1 MISSLPLKITFCGSE
16 TFIDKTFIFLI
27 DINMNLIKS
36 NWFLLILLSAIWG
49 GAFTLNKIA
58 LDSFT
63 PEVIVA
69 GRLISGSIFL
79 VALIYFL
86 YKKFSINLSQINYYL
101 FMSLV
106 GIVIPFIAIITGQKN
121 IDSAMAGILM
131 ATMPIS
137 TILLSHIFLDDEK
150 MNKQKFIGFIISFL
164 GVFLLIYRDDLFKDN
179 SISETFESQLLVML
193 GATLYAFAAIYG
205 KKYKI
210 TDPLSAST
218 GTILFATFFMTIYL
232 IFIDNSNPNYF
243 DLMLDLNILLL
254 GILCTAIATVIYFQI
269 LQTEGASFLSIMNFL
284 IPLWAILFGIIVLSD
299 QFSWNYIFG
308 LLVILFGIKLAN
320 SNR

>member
-1 MISSLPLKITFCGSE
+1 MNFLKT
-16 TFIDKTFIFLI
+16 
-27 DINMNLIKS
+27 

-58 LDSFT
+58 LNTFT

-79 VALIYFL
+79 VVLIYFL
-86 YKKFSINLSQINYYL
+86 YKKFTINISQINYYL

-137 TILLSHIFLDDEK
+137 TILLSHIFLEDEK
-150 MNKQKFIGFIISFL
+150 MNEQKFIGFIISFL
-164 GVFLLIYRDDLFKDN
+164 GVFVLIYRKDLFVNN
-179 SISETFESQLLVML
+179 SISETFESQLLVIL

-232 IFIDNSNPNYF
+232 IFIDQSNPSYSSLF
-243 DLMLDLNILLL
+243 LDINILLL
-254 GILCTAIATVIYFQI
+254 GILCTAIATIIYFQI

-284 IPLWAILFGIIVLSD
+284 IPLWAILFGIIILED
-299 QFSWNYIFG
+299 QFSWNYIIG
-308 LLVILFGIKLAN
+308 LIVILFGIKLAN
-320 SNR
+320 SVR

>member
-1 MISSLPLKITFCGSE
+1 
-16 TFIDKTFIFLI
+16 
-27 DINMNLIKS
+27 MNLVKS

-49 GAFTLNKIA
+49 GAFTLNKMA
-58 LDSFT
+58 LDTFT

-69 GRLISGSIFL
+69 GRLISGSVFL

-86 YKKFSINLSQINYYL
+86 YKRFSINLAQVNYYL

-137 TILLSHIFLDDEK
+137 TILLSHLFLDDEK

-164 GVFLLIYRDDLFKDN
+164 GVFILIYRDDLFIDN
-179 SISETFESQLLVML
+179 SISETFESQLLVIL

-218 GTILFATFFMTIYL
+218 GTILFATFFMTVYL
-232 IFIDNSNPNYF
+232 IFIDQSKPSYSS
-243 DLMLDLNILLL
+243 LLL
-254 GILCTAIATVIYFQI
+254 DIFSNIA
-269 LQTEGASFLSIMNFL
+269 E
-284 IPLWAILFGIIVLSD
+284 
-299 QFSWNYIFG
+299 
-308 LLVILFGIKLAN
+308 
-320 SNR
+320 

>member
-1 MISSLPLKITFCGSE
+1 MN
-16 TFIDKTFIFLI
+16 FIKT
-27 DINMNLIKS
+27 

-58 LDSFT
+58 LNTFT

-79 VALIYFL
+79 VVLIYFL
-86 YKKFSINLSQINYYL
+86 YKKFTINISQLNYYL

-137 TILLSHIFLDDEK
+137 TILLSHIFLEDEK
-150 MNKQKFIGFIISFL
+150 MNQQKFIGFVISFL
-164 GVFLLIYRDDLFKDN
+164 GVFVLIYRKDLFVDN
-179 SISETFESQLLVML
+179 SISETFESQLLVIL

-232 IFIDNSNPNYF
+232 IFIDQSNPSYGVLF
-243 DLMLDLNILLL
+243 LDINILLL
-254 GILCTAIATVIYFQI
+254 GILCTAIATIIYFQI
-269 LQTEGASFLSIMNFL
+269 LQTEGASYLSIMNFL
-284 IPLWAILFGIIVLSD
+284 IPLWAILFGIIILQD
-299 QFSWNYIFG
+299 QFSWNYIIG
-308 LLVILFGIKLAN
+308 LVVILFGIKLAN
-320 SNR
+320 SVR

>member
-1 MISSLPLKITFCGSE
+1 
-16 TFIDKTFIFLI
+16 
-27 DINMNLIKS
+27 MNLVKS

-49 GAFTLNKIA
+49 GAFTLNKMA

-69 GRLISGSIFL
+69 GRLISGSVFL
-79 VALIYFL
+79 VVLIYFL
-86 YKKFSINLSQINYYL
+86 YKRFSINLAQVNYYL

-137 TILLSHIFLDDEK
+137 TILLSHLFLDDEK

-164 GVFLLIYRDDLFKDN
+164 GVFILIYRDDLFIDN
-179 SISETFESQLLVML
+179 SISETFESQLLVIL

-232 IFIDNSNPNYF
+232 IFIDQSKPSYSN
-243 DLMLDLNILLL
+243 LLLDMNILLL
-254 GILCTAIATVIYFQI
+254 GVLCTAIATVIYFQI
-269 LQTEGASFLSIMNFL
+269 LQSEGASFISMMNFL
-284 IPLWAILFGIIVLSD
+284 IPLWAILFGIIILND
-299 QFSWNYIFG
+299 QFSWNYILG

-320 SNR
+320 SIP

>member
-1 MISSLPLKITFCGSE
+1 
-16 TFIDKTFIFLI
+16 
-27 DINMNLIKS
+27 MNLIKS

-150 MNKQKFIGFIISFL
+150 MNKQKFIGFVISFL

-243 DLMLDLNILLL
+243 DLMLDSNILLL

>member
-1 MISSLPLKITFCGSE
+1 
-16 TFIDKTFIFLI
+16 
-27 DINMNLIKS
+27 MNLVKS

-49 GAFTLNKIA
+49 GAFTLNKMA
-58 LDSFT
+58 LDTFT

-69 GRLISGSIFL
+69 GRLISGSVFL

-86 YKKFSINLSQINYYL
+86 YKRFSINLAQVNYYL

-137 TILLSHIFLDDEK
+137 TILLSHLFLDDEK
-150 MNKQKFIGFIISFL
+150 MNKQKFIGFVISFL
-164 GVFLLIYRDDLFKDN
+164 GVFILIYRDDLFIDN
-179 SISETFESQLLVML
+179 SISETFESQLLVIL

-232 IFIDNSNPNYF
+232 IFIDQSKPSYSN
-243 DLMLDLNILLL
+243 LLLDTNILLL
-254 GILCTAIATVIYFQI
+254 GVLCTAIATVIYFQI
-269 LQTEGASFLSIMNFL
+269 LQSEGASFISMMNFL
-284 IPLWAILFGIIVLSD
+284 IPLWAILFGIIILND
-299 QFSWNYIFG
+299 QFSWNYILG

-320 SNR
+320 SIP

>member
-1 MISSLPLKITFCGSE
+1 
-16 TFIDKTFIFLI
+16 
-27 DINMNLIKS
+27 MNLVKS

-49 GAFTLNKIA
+49 GAFTLNKMA

-69 GRLISGSIFL
+69 GRLISGSVFL

-86 YKKFSINLSQINYYL
+86 YKRFSINLAQVNYYL

-137 TILLSHIFLDDEK
+137 TILLSHLFLDDEK
-150 MNKQKFIGFIISFL
+150 MYKQKFIGFIISFL
-164 GVFLLIYRDDLFKDN
+164 GVFILIYRDDLFIDN
-179 SISETFESQLLVML
+179 SISETFESQLLVIL

-232 IFIDNSNPNYF
+232 IFIDQSKPSYSN
-243 DLMLDLNILLL
+243 LLLDMNILLL
-254 GILCTAIATVIYFQI
+254 GVLCTAIATVIYFQI
-269 LQTEGASFLSIMNFL
+269 LQSEGASFISMMNFL
-284 IPLWAILFGIIVLSD
+284 IPLWAILFGIIILND
-299 QFSWNYIFG
+299 QFSWNYILG

-320 SNR
+320 SIP

>member
-1 MISSLPLKITFCGSE
+1 
-16 TFIDKTFIFLI
+16 
-27 DINMNLIKS
+27 MNLVKS

-49 GAFTLNKIA
+49 GAFTLNKMA

-63 PEVIVA
+63 PEVLVA
-69 GRLISGSIFL
+69 GRLISGAVFL

-86 YKKFSINLSQINYYL
+86 YKRFSISLAQVNYYL

-137 TILLSHIFLDDEK
+137 TILLSHLFLDDEK

-164 GVFLLIYRDDLFKDN
+164 GVFILIYRDDLFIDN
-179 SISETFESQLLVML
+179 SISETFESQLLVIL

-232 IFIDNSNPNYF
+232 IFIDQSKPSYSN
-243 DLMLDLNILLL
+243 LLLDMNILLL
-254 GILCTAIATVIYFQI
+254 GVLCTAIATVIYFQI
-269 LQTEGASFLSIMNFL
+269 LQSEGASFISMMNFL
-284 IPLWAILFGIIVLSD
+284 IPLWAILFGIIILND
-299 QFSWNYIFG
+299 QFSWNYILG

-320 SNR
+320 SIP

>member
-1 MISSLPLKITFCGSE
+1 MNFLKT
-16 TFIDKTFIFLI
+16 
-27 DINMNLIKS
+27 

-58 LDSFT
+58 LNTFT

-79 VALIYFL
+79 LALIYFL
-86 YKKFSINLSQINYYL
+86 YKKFTINMSQINYYL

-137 TILLSHIFLDDEK
+137 TILLSHIFLEDEK
-150 MNKQKFIGFIISFL
+150 MNQQKFIGFVISFL
-164 GVFLLIYRDDLFKDN
+164 GVFVLIYRKDLFVNN
-179 SISETFESQLLVML
+179 SISETFESQLLVIL

-232 IFIDNSNPNYF
+232 IFIDQSNPSYSVLF
-243 DLMLDLNILLL
+243 LDINILLL
-254 GILCTAIATVIYFQI
+254 GILCTAIATIIYFQI

-284 IPLWAILFGIIVLSD
+284 IPLWAILFGIIILED
-299 QFSWNYIFG
+299 QFSWNYIIG
-308 LLVILFGIKLAN
+308 LIVILFGIKLAN
-320 SNR
+320 SVR

>member
-1 MISSLPLKITFCGSE
+1 
-16 TFIDKTFIFLI
+16 
-27 DINMNLIKS
+27 MNLVKS

-49 GAFTLNKIA
+49 GAFTLNKMA

-69 GRLISGSIFL
+69 GRLISGSVFL

-86 YKKFSINLSQINYYL
+86 YKRFSINLAQVNYYL

-137 TILLSHIFLDDEK
+137 TILLSHLFLDDEK

-164 GVFLLIYRDDLFKDN
+164 GVFILIYRDDLFIDN
-179 SISETFESQLLVML
+179 SISETFESQLLVIL

-232 IFIDNSNPNYF
+232 IFIDQSKPSF
-243 DLMLDLNILLL
+243 SHLLLDMNILLL
-254 GILCTAIATVIYFQI
+254 GVLCTAIATVIYFQI
-269 LQTEGASFLSIMNFL
+269 LQSEGASFISMMNFL
-284 IPLWAILFGIIVLSD
+284 IPLWAILFGIIILND
-299 QFSWNYIFG
+299 QFSWNYILG

-320 SNR
+320 SIP

>member
-1 MISSLPLKITFCGSE
+1 
-16 TFIDKTFIFLI
+16 
-27 DINMNLIKS
+27 MNLVKS

-49 GAFTLNKIA
+49 GAFTLNKMA
-58 LDSFT
+58 LDTFT

-69 GRLISGSIFL
+69 GRLISGSVFL

-86 YKKFSINLSQINYYL
+86 YKRFSINLAQVNYYL

-137 TILLSHIFLDDEK
+137 TILLSHLFLDDEK
-150 MNKQKFIGFIISFL
+150 MNKQKFIGFVISFL
-164 GVFLLIYRDDLFKDN
+164 GVFILIYRDDLFIDN
-179 SISETFESQLLVML
+179 SISETFESQLLVIL

-232 IFIDNSNPNYF
+232 IFIDQSKPSYSN
-243 DLMLDLNILLL
+243 LLLDMNILLL
-254 GILCTAIATVIYFQI
+254 GVLCTAIATVIYFQI
-269 LQTEGASFLSIMNFL
+269 LQSEGASFISMMNFL
-284 IPLWAILFGIIVLSD
+284 IPLWAILFGIIILND
-299 QFSWNYIFG
+299 QFSWNYILG

-320 SNR
+320 SIP

>member
-1 MISSLPLKITFCGSE
+1 MNFLKT
-16 TFIDKTFIFLI
+16 
-27 DINMNLIKS
+27 

-58 LDSFT
+58 LDTFT

-86 YKKFSINLSQINYYL
+86 YKKFTINISQINYYL

-137 TILLSHIFLDDEK
+137 TILLSHIFLEDEK
-150 MNKQKFIGFIISFL
+150 MNQQKFIGFIISFL
-164 GVFLLIYRDDLFKDN
+164 GVFVLIYRKDLFVNN
-179 SISETFESQLLVML
+179 SISETFEAQLLVIL

-232 IFIDNSNPNYF
+232 IFIDQSNPSYSVLF
-243 DLMLDLNILLL
+243 LDINILLL
-254 GILCTAIATVIYFQI
+254 GILCTAIATIIYFQI

-284 IPLWAILFGIIVLSD
+284 IPLWAILFGIIILQD
-299 QFSWNYIFG
+299 QFSWNYIIG
-308 LLVILFGIKLAN
+308 LVVILFGIKLAN
-320 SNR
+320 SVR

>member
-1 MISSLPLKITFCGSE
+1 
-16 TFIDKTFIFLI
+16 
-27 DINMNLIKS
+27 MNLVKS

-49 GAFTLNKIA
+49 GAFTLNKMA

-69 GRLISGSIFL
+69 GRLISGSVFL

-86 YKKFSINLSQINYYL
+86 YKRFSINLAQVNYYL

-137 TILLSHIFLDDEK
+137 TILLSHLFLDDEK

-164 GVFLLIYRDDLFKDN
+164 GVFILIYRDDLFIDN
-179 SISETFESQLLVML
+179 SISETFESQLLVIL

-232 IFIDNSNPNYF
+232 IFIDQSKPSYSH
-243 DLMLDLNILLL
+243 LLLDMNILLL
-254 GILCTAIATVIYFQI
+254 GVLCTAIATVIYFQI
-269 LQTEGASFLSIMNFL
+269 LQSEGASFISMMNFL
-284 IPLWAILFGIIVLSD
+284 IPLWAILFGIIILND
-299 QFSWNYIFG
+299 QFSWNYILG

-320 SNR
+320 SIP

>member
-1 MISSLPLKITFCGSE
+1 
-16 TFIDKTFIFLI
+16 
-27 DINMNLIKS
+27 MNLVKS

-49 GAFTLNKIA
+49 GAFTLNKMA

-69 GRLISGSIFL
+69 GRLISGSAFL
-79 VALIYFL
+79 VVLIYFL
-86 YKKFSINLSQINYYL
+86 YKRFSINLAQINYYL

-137 TILLSHIFLDDEK
+137 TILLSHLFLDDEK

-164 GVFLLIYRDDLFKDN
+164 GVFILIYRDDLFINN
-179 SISETFESQLLVML
+179 SISETFESQLLVIL

-232 IFIDNSNPNYF
+232 IFIDQSKPSYSH
-243 DLMLDLNILLL
+243 LLLDINILLL
-254 GILCTAIATVIYFQI
+254 GVLCTAIATIIYFQI
-269 LQTEGASFLSIMNFL
+269 LQSEGASFISMMNFL
-284 IPLWAILFGIIVLSD
+284 IPLWAILFGIIILND
-299 QFSWNYIFG
+299 QFSWNYILG

-320 SNR
+320 SIP

>member
-1 MISSLPLKITFCGSE
+1 MNFLKT
-16 TFIDKTFIFLI
+16 
-27 DINMNLIKS
+27 

-58 LDSFT
+58 LNTFT

-86 YKKFSINLSQINYYL
+86 YKKFTINISQINYYL

-137 TILLSHIFLDDEK
+137 TILLSHIFLEDEK
-150 MNKQKFIGFIISFL
+150 MNQQKFIGFVISFL
-164 GVFLLIYRDDLFKDN
+164 GVFILIYRKDLFVNN
-179 SISETFESQLLVML
+179 SISETFESQLLVIL

-232 IFIDNSNPNYF
+232 IFIDQSNPSYSALF
-243 DLMLDLNILLL
+243 LDINILLL
-254 GILCTAIATVIYFQI
+254 GILCTAIATIIYFQI

-284 IPLWAILFGIIVLSD
+284 IPLWAILFGIIILQD
-299 QFSWNYIFG
+299 QFSWNYIIG
-308 LLVILFGIKLAN
+308 LVVILFGIKLAN
-320 SNR
+320 SVR

>member
-1 MISSLPLKITFCGSE
+1 
-16 TFIDKTFIFLI
+16 
-27 DINMNLIKS
+27 MNLIKT

-49 GAFTLNKIA
+49 GAFTLNKMA

-69 GRLISGSIFL
+69 GRLISGSLFL
-79 VALIYFL
+79 VVLIYFL
-86 YKKFSINLSQINYYL
+86 YKRFSINFSQINYYL

-137 TILLSHIFLDDEK
+137 TILLSHIFLEDEK
-150 MNKQKFIGFIISFL
+150 MNKKKFIGFIISFI
-164 GVFLLIYRDDLFKDN
+164 GVFILIYRDDLFINN
-179 SISETFESQLLVML
+179 SISKTLESQLLVIL

-205 KKYKI
+205 KKYKM

-232 IFIDNSNPNYF
+232 IF
-243 DLMLDLNILLL
+243 LDQSKPSYSLLLLDVNILLL
-254 GILCTAIATVIYFQI
+254 GIVCTAIATIIYFQI
-269 LQTEGASFLSIMNFL
+269 LQTEGASFISMMNFL
-284 IPLWAILFGIIVLSD
+284 IPLWAILFGIIILND

-308 LLVILFGIKLAN
+308 LLIILFGIKLAN
-320 SNR
+320 SIP

>member
-1 MISSLPLKITFCGSE
+1 MNFLKT
-16 TFIDKTFIFLI
+16 
-27 DINMNLIKS
+27 

-58 LDSFT
+58 LDTFT

-79 VALIYFL
+79 VVLIYFL
-86 YKKFSINLSQINYYL
+86 YKKFTINISQLNYYL

-137 TILLSHIFLDDEK
+137 TILLSHIFLEDEK
-150 MNKQKFIGFIISFL
+150 MNQQKFIGFVISFL
-164 GVFLLIYRDDLFKDN
+164 GVFVLIYRKDLFVDN
-179 SISETFESQLLVML
+179 SISETFESQLLVIL

-232 IFIDNSNPNYF
+232 FFIDQSNPSYSALF
-243 DLMLDLNILLL
+243 LDVNILLL
-254 GILCTAIATVIYFQI
+254 GILCTAIATIIYFQI

-284 IPLWAILFGIIVLSD
+284 IPLWAILFGIIILQD
-299 QFSWNYIFG
+299 QFSWNYIIG
-308 LLVILFGIKLAN
+308 LVVILFGIKLAN
-320 SNR
+320 SVR

>member
-1 MISSLPLKITFCGSE
+1 
-16 TFIDKTFIFLI
+16 
-27 DINMNLIKS
+27 MNLVKS

-49 GAFTLNKIA
+49 WAFTLNKMA
-58 LDSFT
+58 LDTFT

-69 GRLISGSIFL
+69 GRLISGSVFL

-86 YKKFSINLSQINYYL
+86 YKRFSINLAQVNYYL

-137 TILLSHIFLDDEK
+137 TILLSHLFLDDEK

-164 GVFLLIYRDDLFKDN
+164 GVFILIYRDDLFIDN
-179 SISETFESQLLVML
+179 SISETFESQLLVIL

-232 IFIDNSNPNYF
+232 IFIDQSKPSYSN
-243 DLMLDLNILLL
+243 LLLDMNILLL
-254 GILCTAIATVIYFQI
+254 GVLCTAIATVIYFQI
-269 LQTEGASFLSIMNFL
+269 LQSEGASFISMMNFL
-284 IPLWAILFGIIVLSD
+284 IPLWAILFGIIILND
-299 QFSWNYIFG
+299 QFSWNYILG

-320 SNR
+320 SIP

>member
-1 MISSLPLKITFCGSE
+1 
-16 TFIDKTFIFLI
+16 
-27 DINMNLIKS
+27 MNLIKS

>member
-1 MISSLPLKITFCGSE
+1 MNFLKT
-16 TFIDKTFIFLI
+16 
-27 DINMNLIKS
+27 

-58 LDSFT
+58 LDTFT

-79 VALIYFL
+79 VVLIYFL
-86 YKKFSINLSQINYYL
+86 YKKFTINISQLNYYL

-137 TILLSHIFLDDEK
+137 TILLSHIFLEDEK
-150 MNKQKFIGFIISFL
+150 MNQQKFIGFVISFL
-164 GVFLLIYRDDLFKDN
+164 GVFVLIYRKDLFVDN
-179 SISETFESQLLVML
+179 SISETFESQLLVIL

-232 IFIDNSNPNYF
+232 IFIDQSNPSYSVLF
-243 DLMLDLNILLL
+243 LDINILLL
-254 GILCTAIATVIYFQI
+254 GILCTAIATIIYFQI

-284 IPLWAILFGIIVLSD
+284 IPLWAILFGIIILED
-299 QFSWNYIFG
+299 QFSWNYIIG
-308 LLVILFGIKLAN
+308 LIVILFGIKLAN
-320 SNR
+320 SVR